1 MGEDLGCETDLVS
14 IVVRLDRKERSCV
27 GSIVFDMRF
36 ELFCSVVDK

>member
-36 ELFCSVVDK
+36 EMFWWVVDK